1 MTGYSRRDIVPRN
14 CRFLQG
20 PKTDRSSVTR
30 IKSSIDSGEDCVELL
45 LNYRKNGSPFWN
57 LLYVAPLRDETGKI
71 VFFLGGQI
79 DCSTI
84 IHSNPDVL
92 RILEFDSS
100 KSTPPRNGEV
110 ATDGSPSPNGSRSH
124 DQVRRPRGLFRH
136 KSSHSSSIEIQ
147 QGAGMEDDMVK
158 KIGHMG
164 LKTQMEAF
172 QTAYSKVRMSTC
184 APVFCF

>member
-1 MTGYSRRDIVPRN
+1 M
-14 CRFLQG
+14 
-20 PKTDRSSVTR
+20 TR
-30 IKSSIDSGEDCVELL
+30 IRSCIDSGEDCVELL

-92 RILEFDSS
+92 RILEFDGS
-100 KSTPPRNGEV
+100 KSIPPRNGEV
-110 ATDGSPSPNGSRSH
+110 ATDTPPSPNGAKSH
-124 DQVRRPRGLFRH
+124 DQIRRPRGLFRH
-136 KSSHSSSIEIQ
+136 KSSHSSLVEIQ

-172 QTAYSKVRMSTC
+172 QTAYSKVMVSFCPLNFLFLTD
-184 APVFCF
+184 PVPRDQN